1 VALAVTV
8 AGGVAAPGSVALA
21 DDDSGITVANV
32 AVPLGITLT
41 GLTQSFTLA
50 GSPGTTVT
58 EIGSVTFN
66 VETNNPAGYVVTV
79 ISESPVLA
87 PQTQDNP
94 DSIPV
99 DVVTVRETGGATFS
113 PLSDA
118 APVVVHTQSARS
130 ADGGD
135 DLSNDYRLR
144 VPVVNEDT
152 YSATLD
158 YIATTL

>member
-1 VALAVTV
+1 
-8 AGGVAAPGSVALA
+8 VALA
-21 DDDSGITVANV
+21 DDDSGTTVVNV
-32 AVPLGITLT
+32 AVPSGITLT
-41 GLTQSFTLA
+41 GLTPSFTLNGA
-50 GSPGTTVT
+50 PGSTIT
-58 EIGSVTFN
+58 EIGAVDFN

-79 ISESPVLA
+79 ISETPTLT
-87 PQTQDNP
+87 PQTPGNP

-99 DVVTVRETGGATFS
+99 EVVTVRENGGGTFS
-113 PLSDA
+113 PLSNTE
-118 APVVVHTQSARS
+118 PVVVHTQSTRS
-130 ADGGD
+130 ANGGD